1 MKDEKRINLAKKIIN
16 NNIYLT
22 LGTADNKIPWTA
34 PLFYAVNNKYE
45 FYFISKK
52 DSLHIKH
59 ISNNPNVSFSIFDS
73 HQKEGT
79 GNGVQGSGISIRI
92 SDHEIEEALKW
103 YKSDFIEMKKE
114 SFTGSAPLRFY
125 KIIPDHFYILDP
137 DEETDVRIEVVL

>member
-59 ISNNPNVSFSIFDS
+59 ISNNPKVSFSIFDS
-73 HQKEGT
+73 HALLEGLMPFLFEKLD
-79 GNGVQGSGISIRI
+79 VYQESVDLADLICFSII
-92 SDHEIEEALKW
+92 KFFL
-103 YKSDFIEMKKE
+103 
-114 SFTGSAPLRFY
+114 
-125 KIIPDHFYILDP
+125 
-137 DEETDVRIEVVL
+137 